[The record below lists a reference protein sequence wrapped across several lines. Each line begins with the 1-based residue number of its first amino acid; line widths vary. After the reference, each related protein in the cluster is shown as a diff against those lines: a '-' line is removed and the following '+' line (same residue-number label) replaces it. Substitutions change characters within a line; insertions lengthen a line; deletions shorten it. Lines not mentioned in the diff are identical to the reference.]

1 VLVLALALPFGAS
14 AQWYLFP
21 GGRGTKDTV
30 NVRTVPDTVVVKARP
45 DSTLAPGDSS
55 FVFRD
60 STLAGSSFAYRDS
73 IWVYRDSVWRL
84 EPVVEEVSI
93 PVTRVTLVLPFKS
106 AGTPNSNFLEFYCGA
121 LLAADGLCS
130 DEHLLELS
138 VFDSTVGLPSAE
150 RLDSSD
156 LIIGPVNL
164 DEVERMLPRLH
175 GNYMVSPLDPKVAVM
190 TDRFNVIQAPAGWEA
205 QADELVRWIGEDLRG
220 GDQVVL
226 LQSATEAGGEIATRL
241 ATTMGERGIAYSI
254 SSSPEDWEDKVR
266 GTCRFVIASENDEF
280 CSASIRE
287 IALMNIRGGHN
298 MVYSTSRLRSIS
310 DLETESL
317 HAAAA
322 RITASYYADPG
333 NIMVRNFAENYR
345 SLFKGEPG
353 QWAYQGYDLMNYF
366 GSLAVKNPD
375 LWQEELAAT
384 PGTGLQT
391 DFSFDQT
398 GKNNTAVRRLKY
410 NANNTIT
417 IIR

>member
-1 VLVLALALPFGAS
+1 MKRHLIAAFVLALALPSVAS

-30 NVRTVPDTVVVKARP
+30 KVRTVPDTVVVRSLP
-45 DSTLAPGDSS
+45 DSTLALRDTS
-55 FVFRD
+55 FVFP
-60 STLAGSSFAYRDS
+60 
-73 IWVYRDSVWRL
+73 DSVT
-84 EPVVEEVSI
+84 VSVPTTHVSLI
-93 PVTRVTLVLPFKS
+93 LPFKS
-106 AGTPNSNFLEFYCGA
+106 TGTPNSNFLEFYCGA

-130 DEHLLELS
+130 DEHRYEIS

-164 DEVERMLPRLH
+164 FEVELMLPMLH
-175 GNYMVSPLDPKVAVM
+175 GKYMVSPLDPKVSVM

-205 QADELVRWIGEDLRG
+205 QADELVHWLVEDLRG

-226 LQSATEAGGEIATRL
+226 LQSDSEAGGEIATRL
-241 ATTMGERGIAYSI
+241 ATAMGERGIAYSV
-254 SSSPEDWEDKVR
+254 SSSPESWEDKVR

-280 CSASIRE
+280 CSAAVRE
-287 IALMNIRGGHN
+287 IALMNLKGGHN
-298 MVYSTSRLRSIS
+298 MVYSISRLRGIP

-333 NIMVRNFAENYR
+333 DIMVRNFAENYR

-353 QWAYQGYDLMNYF
+353 QWAYQGYDLMMYF
-366 GSLAVKNPD
+366 GTLAANNPD

-391 DFSFDQT
+391 DFRFDST
-398 GKNNTAVRRLKY
+398 GKNNTAVRRLRY
-410 NANNTIT
+410 NSNNTIT